1 MLDVTKPEE
10 PKVVAREHE
19 PRKLDHASINSL
31 AYDLV
36 TGVDYK
42 TICAAYM
49 IDMAQLSHELKQN
62 AHLKEAVKSK
72 KNDIATQGAFAAA
85 IEAAA
90 SETLPHILKDNTER
104 GTEPA
109 VRSRNMKMLMDYKI
123 QKEKIAADLQKS
135 DKAGPAMGVQVNFN
149 VSPGIR
155 GISASTATIT
165 QEQ

>member
-10 PKVVAREHE
+10 PKVIVREHE
-19 PRKLDHASINSL
+19 PRRLDHASINSL

-36 TGVDYK
+36 TGVDYR
-42 TICAAYM
+42 TICTAYM
-49 IDMAQLSHELKQN
+49 IDMAQLSHELKNN
-62 AHLKEAVKSK
+62 AHLIQAVESK

-123 QKEKIAADLQKS
+123 QKEKIEADKQKS
-135 DKAGPAMGVQVNFN
+135 DKTGPSMGVQVNFN
-149 VSPGIR
+149 VSHGIR